1 MSDRETIVRIL
12 KTAQSRIRRNRI
24 FDRIAS
30 GFCIFVLA
38 GIVVKAVGLV
48 ILLNPGFLRAFW
60 IVWLAAL
67 IVFLIRAMR
76 SEDDL
81 GTTAGNLDS
90 RARLNDEVLSA
101 YWFLNQRSTTPWVEL
116 LIQRAARSVGRL
128 NVRNLYPHV
137 LPKTSY
143 LAGGGLI
150 LLMVLNFAPLPFT
163 PGLLFSTPMPDLEEL
178 DRQTRLNEIDTLLA
192 EAEALNA
199 NLALAEFQQLVEEMR
214 NADLALEQ
222 TDDQSSRVESL
233 LDEGNLNI
241 NNLLEGLEQMGEDL
255 QRSEETAPTGEAL
268 SEGDLQ
274 AAAEELERLAEQLAN
289 GSPASNELQEALEE
303 ASENSRAG
311 LEELAAALEAASEAL
326 GEENS
331 ESAQESLM
339 EAAETLGELSDIVQS
354 QQLQN
359 QAAREMEAL
368 REALRQLE
376 NRESQQGEPGEN
388 GESSESDGGQGEQQ
402 DPSSEAGDAAA
413 STPQEGEGRTPQ
425 EGSQSGSAEGA
436 SEFTAG
442 EAQEGAPSDQSMP
455 PIAGDLQNL
464 EPTGTGDTP
473 TGIGFSPAQK
483 TGEPTSLEV
492 QLLLQTTLALSNED
506 LPRPDPERREEAT
519 RQERSSLDYR
529 SVPSE
534 LTPAQQELL
543 NQERIPREYQN
554 VIKEY
559 FQAIRPRPET
569 QD

>member
-30 GFCIFVLA
+30 GFCLFVLA
-38 GIVVKAVGLV
+38 GILVKAVGLI
-48 ILLNPGFLRAFW
+48 ILLNAGFLRAFW

-81 GTTAGNLDS
+81 GTTAGNLDR
-90 RARLNDEVLSA
+90 RAHLNDEVLSA
-101 YWFLNQRSTTPWVEL
+101 YWFVNQRSTTPWVEL

-128 NVRNLYPHV
+128 DVRNLYPQV
-137 LPKTSY
+137 LPKTSF
-143 LAGGGLI
+143 LAVGGFI
-150 LLMVLNFAPLPFT
+150 LLMVLHFAPLPFT

-178 DRQTRLNEIDTLLA
+178 DRQARLNEIDTLLA

-214 NADLALEQ
+214 NADLSLEQ
-222 TDDQSSRVESL
+222 TDDQASRVESL

-255 QRSEETAPTGEAL
+255 QRAEETAPTGEAL

-274 AAAEELERLAEQLAN
+274 TAAEELQRLAEQL
-289 GSPASNELQEALEE
+289 GSGAPASNELQEALEE

-311 LEELAAALEAASEAL
+311 LEELAAALEEASEAL

-331 ESAQESLM
+331 QGAEESLM

-359 QAAREMEAL
+359 QAARDMEAL

-413 STPQEGEGRTPQ
+413 STPQEGEGGTPQ

-455 PIAGDLQNL
+455 AIAGDLQNL

-483 TGEPTSLEV
+483 TGDPTSLEV

-506 LPRPDPERREEAT
+506 LPQPDPERREEAT

-559 FQAIRPRPET
+559 FQAIRPRP
-569 QD
+569 